1 MIDLKHKENQIR
13 YVTNFDDFVTAPMQL
28 ETNAIC
34 WTRKLEGDFAEI
46 ISMVELTE
54 NMVEV
59 SQEELLCFN
68 LSEQGNLA
76 REILLNDL
84 SLMKAHGASPIL
96 NVIKCYE
103 RDDSF
108 PLFPTDV
115 YSFHVDHSPIPNDTF
130 LCTYHGASSELL
142 PNAQAIQKILLP
154 ELRDELKK
162 IYQGPE
168 AGFELFLKENF
179 FDLHYQAL
187 PGAAPI
193 SVGLGNFWRLVNDYP
208 GSQVLPCIHRA
219 PMEESGQY
227 RLLLIC

>member
-59 SQEELLCFN
+59 SQEELISFN

-115 YSFHVDHSPIPNDTF
+115 YSFHVDRSPIPNDTF

-142 PNAQAIQKILLP
+142 PNAKAIQKILLP
-154 ELRDELKK
+154 ELREELKK

-187 PGAAPI
+187 PGAVPI
-193 SVGLGNFWRLVNDYP
+193 NVGLGNFWRLVNDYP